1 MSQEKNATDDP
12 PRSPPDQGGAVNR
25 SFSIHEIQDM
35 SDDDADG
42 YRAALDERAAR
53 RARRCALSAPQAA
66 EAPAHPTAARSP
78 DQPAPTPSGSGN
90 AVSSRRGQ
98 HRAIEDGTAGLKPA
112 PTSTG
117 DTTPIEDG
125 TAAESAPTSTDKPED
140 GTAAEPAPTSTA
152 AEPEPEADSGSNQD
166 ADVKIVE
173 EPRTPPGR
181 GDTTEADFNLARAN
195 LSATLASHEKA
206 GVTVFRPANTT
217 VRMDDG
223 TDVIVPAGPTVL
235 SEIAAQR
242 RQHTAGFRG
251 NGVVPSCAHTPPCN
265 VRHTY
270 TVCTLTGRGVHV
282 HTPLPVMCAIH
293 IQSVPALAANARDG
307 AQCPND
313 PGSFPHRGTN
323 VPSRV

>member
-25 SFSIHEIQDM
+25 SFSIHEIEDM

-125 TAAESAPTSTDKPED
+125 TAAESAPTSTDEPED
-140 GTAAEPAPTSTA
+140 GTAAESAPTSTA
-152 AEPEPEADSGSNQD
+152 AEPEPESPTPGGGSDLNQD

-251 NGVVPSCAHTPPCN
+251 NGVVPENGTPAAICLKTMLRAITARAIC
-265 VRHTY
+265 VR
-270 TVCTLTGRGVHV
+270 
-282 HTPLPVMCAIH
+282 
-293 IQSVPALAANARDG
+293 
-307 AQCPND
+307 
-313 PGSFPHRGTN
+313 
-323 VPSRV
+323 

>member
-25 SFSIHEIQDM
+25 SFSIHEIDDM

-125 TAAESAPTSTDKPED
+125 TAAESAPTSTDEPED
-140 GTAAEPAPTSTA
+140 GTAAESAPTSTA
-152 AEPEPEADSGSNQD
+152 AEPEPES
-166 ADVKIVE
+166 
-173 EPRTPPGR
+173 
-181 GDTTEADFNLARAN
+181 
-195 LSATLASHEKA
+195 
-206 GVTVFRPANTT
+206 
-217 VRMDDG
+217 
-223 TDVIVPAGPTVL
+223 
-235 SEIAAQR
+235 
-242 RQHTAGFRG
+242 
-251 NGVVPSCAHTPPCN
+251 PS
-265 VRHTY
+265 
-270 TVCTLTGRGVHV
+270 L
-282 HTPLPVMCAIH
+282 
-293 IQSVPALAANARDG
+293 
-307 AQCPND
+307 
-313 PGSFPHRGTN
+313 
-323 VPSRV
+323 